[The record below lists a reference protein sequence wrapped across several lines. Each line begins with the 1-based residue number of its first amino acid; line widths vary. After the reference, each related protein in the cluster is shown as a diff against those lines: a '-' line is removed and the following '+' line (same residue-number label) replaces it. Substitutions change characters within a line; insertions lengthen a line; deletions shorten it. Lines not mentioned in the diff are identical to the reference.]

1 MKRALKLMPD
11 AAALPGVELLI
22 DSEQKHSPL
31 SLEKQGSGGIL
42 RGFGKSD
49 QNSGAGNGRIAKK
62 WAGRINSIDNWV
74 FQFYTEDAK
83 PI

>member
-1 MKRALKLMPD
+1 MKKALKLVFG
-11 AAALPGVELLI
+11 AAALLGFELLI
-22 DSEQKHSPL
+22 DSEQKHSPRR
-31 SLEKQGSGGIL
+31 LEKQVPAGFL

-49 QNSGAGNGRIAKK
+49 QNGGAGNGRIAKK